1 MTDHHADIPS
11 SSSSPDDKATLRAR
25 MKADLRAAT
34 PAFHAHASETICES
48 LIAFIAERIPS
59 RLGVMVYAPMP
70 RAGEVDITAAI
81 RQLLGDDRPVLLPS
95 LDWQA
100 RTMRPVRIRDWDT
113 DLIPDRLNERLG
125 LRVPR
130 EETTPSPSSPPF
142 PLAHL
147 GAVIVPGLAF
157 DRTGARL
164 GRGGGFYDRFFSSP
178 PSLASTA
185 SQSAA
190 PTPIRLAVAFHHQLL
205 PADAL
210 PTEPHDTPM
219 DALITEQE
227 TCFFSP
233 RLGGTQST

>member
-1 MTDHHADIPS
+1 MTDHHADIPRS
-11 SSSSPDDKATLRAR
+11 PSSPDDKATLRAR

-48 LIAFIAERIPS
+48 LIVFISERIPA

-81 RQLLGDDRPVLLPS
+81 RQLLGDGRPVLLPS

-100 RTMRPVRIRDWDT
+100 RTMRPVRIRDWDA

-130 EETTPSPSSPPF
+130 DEIAAPPSPSSPPF

-164 GRGGGFYDRFFSSP
+164 GRGGGFYDRFFSSL
-178 PSLASTA
+178 PSAL
-185 SQSAA
+185 
-190 PTPIRLAVAFHHQLL
+190 TPIRLALAFHHQLL
-205 PADAL
+205 PAGTL